1 MGKSGAFQEAPVV
14 KNPPANSGDL
24 KRHGF
29 DPWIGKIPWSRAR
42 QPTPVSLPEESPWTE
57 EPDRLQSIGS
67 QRVGH
72 DWSDLGHM
80 HCAKHFFP
88 FCASGTTSVRD
99 NCLTLMSWAF
109 QKDEDFLITLEKAK
123 LQQSGPQALATAMSH
138 CPTWALLWQPAWHSG
153 PMLPRTPGPKFG
165 DQLIL
170 CFWWRKQDFLALLS
184 CPYQFLIHKVI
195 YLHCN
200 NWSTGWYISFLKHK
214 WEVSLFVFLKIGL
227 STHMTLASFST

>member
-1 MGKSGAFQEAPVV
+1 MATHSSVLAW
-14 KNPPANSGDL
+14 
-24 KRHGF
+24 R
-29 DPWIGKIPWSRAR
+29 I
-42 QPTPVSLPEESPWTE
+42 PWTE